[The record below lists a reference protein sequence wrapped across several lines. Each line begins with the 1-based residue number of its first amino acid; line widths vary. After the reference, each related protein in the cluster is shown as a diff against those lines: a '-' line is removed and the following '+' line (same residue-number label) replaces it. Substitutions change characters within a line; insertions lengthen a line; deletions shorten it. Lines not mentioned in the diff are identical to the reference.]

1 MYVKK
6 KKNRSGSTSVVVAEK
21 IKGRYSELTT
31 IGIARDVSEVGSLV
45 TKGKEWIGREQTRR
59 HPRLDLFGEERGG
72 CEREIAEVERVLSN
86 VENILLN
93 GCDLILDRTFDRIGF
108 NRIDDVCSASL

>member
-31 IGIARDVSEVGSLV
+31 IGIARDVSEVDSLV
-45 TKGKEWIGREQTRR
+45 AKGKEWIGREQARR
-59 HPRLDLFGEERGG
+59 HPRLDLFGEEREE

-86 VENILLN
+86 VSNILLN
-93 GCDLILDRTFDRIGF
+93 GCDLILDRTFDRIGHEDTDY
-108 NRIDDVCSASL
+108 NIKQD